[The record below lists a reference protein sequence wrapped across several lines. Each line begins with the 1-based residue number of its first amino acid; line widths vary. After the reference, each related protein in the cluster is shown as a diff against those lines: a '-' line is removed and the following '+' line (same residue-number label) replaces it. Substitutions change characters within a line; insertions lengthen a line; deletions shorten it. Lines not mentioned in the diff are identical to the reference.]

1 MNTDDMVMIDDSE
14 ALVRWATT
22 AKKGSKISYYKGW
35 LMKERMMLHPQE
47 IRGPAALPRFRVANK
62 AWEFMELGVINL
74 FQKRLG
80 FDDYL
85 YIAVKT

>member
-1 MNTDDMVMIDDSE
+1 MSNEELIMIDDSE

-22 AKKGSKISYYKGW
+22 AKKGAKVSYYKGW
-35 LMKERMMLHPQE
+35 LMKERMNLHPME

-80 FDDYL
+80 VDKYL
-85 YIAVKT
+85 YIAVKS

>member
-1 MNTDDMVMIDDSE
+1 MANEEMIMIDDPE
-14 ALVRWATT
+14 ALVKWATT
-22 AKKGSKISYYKGW
+22 AKRGSKISYYKGW
-35 LMKERMMLHPQE
+35 LMKERMMLHQME

-62 AWEFMELGVINL
+62 AWDFMELGVIDL

-80 FDDYL
+80 VDTYL